1 MAVKREKWQK
11 VLERCSE
18 WADALSKPKTIVRN
32 FVNIEKI
39 NRILILLIIVIMLI
53 LGISICG
60 RQSKVNMPI
69 VLLTD
74 YGSEDYR
81 ISELKGIIYTN
92 NPAARVIDATH
103 CVPVFD
109 IATGAFILD
118 VSANEFPEKV
128 VFIAIVA
135 PYTQPPTKY
144 LVLTTN
150 KNQIFVLPDNGLLTY
165 VVKDM
170 GIKTIYEI
178 SNQALFDKPMKDL
191 VAERIQGKV
200 GALIASG
207 YDPNDVGSPLTSFTT
222 LDVQEAAIVDHKLLG
237 TIVYIDHYGNAVTNI
252 SERTAS
258 EFGVKPGDMIQV
270 KGLGNTIAMKFGT
283 IYSDV
288 PQGEEIIFVSNNLGT
303 VQLSINLGNFA
314 ITYGVKA
321 GAKIEIE
328 K

>member
-1 MAVKREKWQK
+1 MFKQDKGKGIKK
-11 VLERCSE
+11 VGL
-18 WADALSKPKTIVRN
+18 
-32 FVNIEKI
+32 
-39 NRILILLIIVIMLI
+39 ILILSLSIVLF
-53 LGISICG
+53 ISGCSACNV
-60 RQSKVNMPI
+60 QKEVNMPI

-103 CVPVFD
+103 SVPAFD

-128 VFIAIVA
+128 VFIAIIA
-135 PYTQPPTKY
+135 PYTQPLTRY

-150 KNQIFVLPDNGLLTY
+150 KSQIFVLPDNGLLTY

-178 SNQALFDKPMKDL
+178 SNQALFDRPMKDL

-207 YDPNDVGSPLTSFTT
+207 YQPNDVGSPLTSFTT
-222 LDVQEAAIVDHKLLG
+222 LDVQEAAIADHRLLG

-258 EFGVKPGDMIQV
+258 EFGIKPGDIVQV
-270 KGLGNTIAMKFGT
+270 KGFGNTIPMKFGA

-288 PQGEEIIFVSNNLGT
+288 PQGEEIMFVCNNLGM
-303 VQLSINLGNFA
+303 VQLSINLGNLSYYMA
-314 ITYGVKA
+314 S
-321 GAKIEIE
+321 
-328 K
+328 